1 MQFIDLNSQ
10 YSLLR
15 RKIDSRIQQVLN
27 HGAYINGPEVHELEV
42 RLQEFLNVK
51 NAITCANGTDA
62 LVLGLLALD
71 VQQGDLVLCPAFTFF
86 ASAEAVAVCG
96 AIPVFVDCDSNTFN
110 MCPVS
115 LEKTI
120 IELQARALAIPKVI
134 LTVDLFGLPA
144 DYESITK
151 IAKKYNLKILEDA
164 AQGFGGS
171 INNVKACSFGDVS
184 TTSFFPSKPLG
195 CYGDG
200 GAVFTNSEA
209 YAQTIR
215 SLAQHGKGTDK
226 YDNIRIGMNSRL
238 DTIQAAVLLEKL
250 EVFPEE
256 IALRNQI
263 AGRYEK
269 LLGDYVTTPV
279 VPKGYISSWGQYTI
293 RSAHRE
299 TIKSY
304 LATRDIPSMIYYK
317 KCLHQQKAFAEM
329 DSRII
334 NPLEL
339 NQSVQLSSE
348 VLSLPMHPYVTDEN
362 LQTICE
368 SVKSCLS

>member
-10 YSLLR
+10 YSLLKS
-15 RKIDSRIQQVLN
+15 KIDSRIQQVLN
-27 HGAYINGPEVHELEV
+27 HGAYINGPEVNELEV

-86 ASAEAVAVCG
+86 ASAEAIAVCG
-96 AIPVFVDCDSNTFN
+96 AIPVFVDCDPNNFN

-120 IELQARALAIPKVI
+120 LELQARAHAIPEVI

-144 DYESITK
+144 DYDSITK

-171 INNVKACSFGDVS
+171 INNVKACSFGDIS

-200 GAVFTNSEA
+200 GAVFTNSDA
-209 YAQTIR
+209 YAQIIR
-215 SLAQHGKGTDK
+215 SLAQHGKGDDK

-263 AGRYEK
+263 ADRYEI

-279 VPKGYISSWGQYTI
+279 VPKGYISSWAQYTI
-293 RSAHRE
+293 RSARRE

-304 LATRDIPSMIYYK
+304 LAARDIPSMIYYK
-317 KCLHQQKAFAEM
+317 KCLHQQKAFAEL
-329 DSRII
+329 DPDVI

-339 NQSVQLSSE
+339 KQSVQLSSE
-348 VLSLPMHPYVTDEN
+348 VLSLPMHPYVSDEN
-362 LQTICE
+362 LKTICE
-368 SVKSCLS
+368 SVKSSLS

>member
-10 YSLLR
+10 YSLLKS
-15 RKIDSRIQQVLN
+15 KIDSRIQQVLN
-27 HGAYINGPEVHELEV
+27 HGAYINGPEVNELEI

-96 AIPVFVDCDSNTFN
+96 ATPVFVDCDPNTFN
-110 MCPVS
+110 ICPVS

-120 IELQARALAIPKVI
+120 LELQARTLAIPKVI

-144 DYESITK
+144 DYESIIK
-151 IAKKYNLKILEDA
+151 IAKKHNLKILEDA
-164 AQGFGGS
+164 AQGFGGT

-200 GAVFTNSEA
+200 GAVFTNNDA
-209 YAQTIR
+209 YAQIIR
-215 SLAQHGKGTDK
+215 SLAQHGKGVDK

-256 IALRNQI
+256 MALRNEI
-263 AGRYEK
+263 ADRYHQM
-269 LLGDYVTTPV
+269 LGDYVITPA
-279 VPKGYISSWGQYTI
+279 VPKGFISSWAQYTI
-293 RSAHRE
+293 RSEHRE

-317 KCLHQQKAFAEM
+317 KCLHQQKAFAEL
-329 DSRII
+329 DSSVIS
-334 NPLEL
+334 PLDL
-339 NQSVQLSSE
+339 NQSVQLSNQ

-362 LQTICE
+362 IHIICE
-368 SVKSCLS
+368 SVKSSLS

>member
-10 YSLLR
+10 YSLLKS
-15 RKIDSRIQQVLN
+15 KIDSRIQQVLN
-27 HGAYINGPEVHELEV
+27 HGAYINGPEVNELEV

-86 ASAEAVAVCG
+86 ASAEAIAVCG
-96 AIPVFVDCDSNTFN
+96 AIPVFVDCDPNNFN

-120 IELQARALAIPKVI
+120 LELQARAHAIPEVI

-144 DYESITK
+144 DYDSITK

-171 INNVKACSFGDVS
+171 INNVKACSFGDIS

-200 GAVFTNSEA
+200 GAVFTNSDA
-209 YAQTIR
+209 YAQIIR
-215 SLAQHGKGTDK
+215 SLAQHGKGDDK

-263 AGRYEK
+263 ADRYEK

-279 VPKGYISSWGQYTI
+279 VPKGYISSWAQYTI
-293 RSAHRE
+293 RSARRE

-304 LATRDIPSMIYYK
+304 LAARDIPSMIYYK
-317 KCLHQQKAFAEM
+317 KCLHQQKAFAEL
-329 DSRII
+329 DPDVI

-339 NQSVQLSSE
+339 KQSVQLSSE
-348 VLSLPMHPYVTDEN
+348 VLSLPMHPYVSDEN
-362 LQTICE
+362 LKTICE
-368 SVKSCLS
+368 SVKSSLS